1 MVSKNT
7 RRKKGHYG
15 GSKTARSK
23 STTSKRITSAQ
34 LWEEQKEKIIVFAKE
49 RRAIVFRTNPLTP
62 EQEAAAEAHDRK
74 RLNELIFPKGFNR
87 WSRLQSVEAAMYA
100 AGK

>member
-15 GSKTARSK
+15 GSKTATAK

-34 LWEEQKEKIIVFAKE
+34 LWEEQKEKIIVSA
-49 RRAIVFRTNPLTP
+49 RNIRDVIYRTNPLTQ
-62 EQEAAAEAHDRK
+62 EQEAAAEAHDRV
-74 RLNELIFPKGFNR
+74 RLNRLKFPRGFNR
-87 WSRLQSVEAAMYA
+87 WSTLQSVETAMYA